1 MKLYKLNILEDA
13 SNKANKESNEAIE
26 AKSLVDNDLDNA
38 NILKDNAEKEVSE
51 KKKLCMAC

>member
-1 MKLYKLNILEDA
+1 MASHPRGSEEDSGPIRGTIL
-13 SNKANKESNEAIE
+13 
-26 AKSLVDNDLDNA
+26 KSLVDNDLDNA